1 MDIRSFRNLLELFFT
16 FQNILNSEFQLFR
29 TNGSRVIENGHGSTF
44 EVCHPLLSHRST
56 NLITYLTY

>member
-29 TNGSRVIENGHGSTF
+29 TNGFRVRKKGHGSTF
-44 EVCHPLLSHRST
+44 EVCHTLLSCR
-56 NLITYLTY
+56 ITVQIELPT